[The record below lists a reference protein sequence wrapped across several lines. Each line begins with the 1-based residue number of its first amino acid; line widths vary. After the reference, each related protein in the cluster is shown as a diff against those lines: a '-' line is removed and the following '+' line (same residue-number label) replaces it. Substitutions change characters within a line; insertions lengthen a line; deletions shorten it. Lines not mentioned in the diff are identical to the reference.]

1 MRYRWNYIRS
11 KSGSWKVR
19 GGFRSINSKANTV
32 LEVVKVRM
40 GYIGAAREVPST
52 SIATI
57 TRPTDA
63 SGRLASVQA

>member
-1 MRYRWNYIRS
+1 M
-11 KSGSWKVR
+11 
-19 GGFRSINSKANTV
+19 
-32 LEVVKVRM
+32 EVVKVRM